1 MRRGHSTYRFFGANM
16 WYLPNL
22 GAPKTGDKARLDRE
36 LDQLARLGVTN
47 VRIMAAT
54 EGPDELP
61 PSRPNVDSCLDWC
74 DERKGHCNIAKHAS
88 QGRRPSCECVGCPFC
103 SAQRASLG
111 EARLAELCPDSR
123 TGQGQ
128 SAHMVPSMQPTPGEF
143 NEDVLRGMD
152 YALHALSKRK
162 MTAVLCLNNMWQWS
176 GGFAAYVEWA
186 TGEQRPFMSV
196 GAEDADWQ
204 RHQNFAIRFYELP
217 EAQRLWRAY
226 VRAIVLRPNSAN
238 GGRLYRDD
246 PTILAWQL
254 ANEPRAL
261 SKRGAYR
268 AWVSDAAGF
277 LKGLDCNHMV
287 TVGSEELSP
296 YSRSRS
302 RGRSR
307 SRSRSCIA

>member
-1 MRRGHSTYRFFGANM
+1 
-16 WYLPNL
+16 
-22 GAPKTGDKARLDRE
+22 
-36 LDQLARLGVTN
+36 
-47 VRIMAAT
+47 
-54 EGPDELP
+54 
-61 PSRPNVDSCLDWC
+61 
-74 DERKGHCNIAKHAS
+74 
-88 QGRRPSCECVGCPFC
+88 
-103 SAQRASLG
+103 
-111 EARLAELCPDSR
+111 
-123 TGQGQ
+123 
-128 SAHMVPSMQPTPGEF
+128 
-143 NEDVLRGMD
+143 
-152 YALHALSKRK
+152 
-162 MTAVLCLNNMWQWS
+162 
-176 GGFAAYVEWA
+176 
-186 TGEQRPFMSV
+186 MSV

-238 GGRLYRDD
+238 GGRLHRDD

-307 SRSRSCIA
+307 SRSCIA